1 MRTEDKNK
9 VFRELDDDKLLA
21 LVIYGEARGESYG
34 GKVGVAS
41 VILNRLKKGG
51 WFGKTIKDVILKP
64 FQFSCFNDNDPNRI
78 KLLAIAQNWELFY
91 KKDKALRE
99 CYDIASKFLDPNDIS
114 MLKDNVSGATH
125 YKTKNCKAYW
135 ADKMQL
141 VAVIGNHEFYAEKEV

>member
-1 MRTEDKNK
+1 MSPEDKNN
-9 VFRELDDDKLLA
+9 VFRKLDDVKLLA
-21 LVIYGEARGESYG
+21 LVIYGEARGEPLG

-41 VILNRLKKGG
+41 VVLNRLKTGG

-114 MLKDNVSGATH
+114 MLKDNVSGATY

-141 VAVIGNHEFYAEKEV
+141 VAIIGNHEFYCEKEA